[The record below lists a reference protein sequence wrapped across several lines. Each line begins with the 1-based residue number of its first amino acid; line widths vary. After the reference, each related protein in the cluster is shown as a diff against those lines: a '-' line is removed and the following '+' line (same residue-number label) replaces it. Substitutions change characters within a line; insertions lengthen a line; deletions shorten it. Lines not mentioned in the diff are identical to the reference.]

1 MSDSNTKNIGKGK
14 LPFIIGIPIVL
25 ILVMLRFAFYY
36 FRSDGFNGISI
47 LLPVFLIGFIL
58 FTLAS
63 ECFFAAWVYQD
74 CKKRNDDGVMW
85 AFVIFIATPFIGL
98 LIYFLR
104 RSEIKNPCPAC
115 GHWISI
121 KAKYCEECGSHMENK
136 ENPIMEKQHT
146 HHLYYIIAG
155 IVSIV
160 LMLTCLAG
168 FIAAAATEG
177 NVNTSVTSDEKIWNF
192 GGISMNYNTY
202 IGGVWKLN
210 FKSAS
215 DGFVSE
221 ENFEIQDA
229 DTEKLYAD
237 IVCGTVP
244 EGASL
249 TLWIVQGETSASV
262 DVTKLSEPLEYALNA
277 FENGTVHVRLQINGV
292 EDAVSQISIK

>member
-1 MSDSNTKNIGKGK
+1 MSDSNTKNIGKRK

-25 ILVMLRFAFYY
+25 ILVILRFAFYY

-47 LLPVFLIGFIL
+47 LLPVFLIGFVL

-63 ECFFAAWVYQD
+63 ASFFAAWVYQD
-74 CKKRNDDGVMW
+74 CKKRNDDGVLW

-104 RSEIKNPCPAC
+104 RSEIKNPCPTC
-115 GHWISI
+115 GHWISL
-121 KAKYCEECGSHMENK
+121 KAKYCEECGSHVENK
-136 ENPIMEKQHT
+136 ENSIMEKQRT
-146 HHLYYIIAG
+146 HHLAYIIAG
-155 IVSIV
+155 IISIV
-160 LMLTCLAG
+160 LMLTCLTG
-168 FIAAAATEG
+168 FIVTAGTEG
-177 NVNTSVTSDEKIWNF
+177 NVNTSVTSDKKIWNF

-202 IGGVWKLN
+202 LGGVWKLN

-229 DTEKLYAD
+229 DTGMLYAD

-249 TLWIVQGETSASV
+249 TLWIVQGETSTSV
-262 DVTKLSEPLEYALNA
+262 DVTKLSEPLEYELNE
-277 FENGTVHVRLQINGV
+277 FENGTVHIRLQINGV
-292 EDAVSQISIK
+292 EDTSSEISIK

>member
-14 LPFIIGIPIVL
+14 WPFIIGIPIVL
-25 ILVMLRFAFYY
+25 VLVILRFAFYY

-47 LLPVFLIGFIL
+47 LLPVFLIGFVL

-63 ECFFAAWVYQD
+63 ASFFAAWVYQD
-74 CKKRNDDGVMW
+74 CKKRSDDGVLW

-98 LIYFLR
+98 LLYFLR
-104 RSEIKNPCPAC
+104 RSEIKTPCPTC
-115 GHWISI
+115 GHRISLE
-121 KAKYCEECGSHMENK
+121 AKYCEECGSHIENK
-136 ENPIMEKQHT
+136 ENSIMEKQRT
-146 HHLYYIIAG
+146 HHLAYIIAG
-155 IVSIV
+155 IISMV
-160 LMLTCLAG
+160 LMLTCLTG
-168 FIAAAATEG
+168 FVAIAATEG
-177 NVNTSVTSDEKIWNF
+177 NVNTSVTSDKKIWNF

-202 IGGVWKLN
+202 LGGVWKLN

-221 ENFEIQDA
+221 ENFEIQDS
-229 DTEKLYAD
+229 DTEMLYAD

-249 TLWIVQGETSASV
+249 TLWIVQGATSASV
-262 DVTKLSEPLEYALNA
+262 DVTKLSETLEYALNE

-292 EDAVSQISIK
+292 EDTSSEIRIK

>member
-25 ILVMLRFAFYY
+25 ILVILRFAFYF

-47 LLPVFLIGFIL
+47 LLPVLLIGCIL
-58 FTLAS
+58 FMLVSTS
-63 ECFFAAWVYQD
+63 FFTAWVYQD
-74 CKKRNDDGVMW
+74 CKKRNDDGVLW

-104 RSEIKNPCPAC
+104 RSEIKNPCPTC
-115 GHWISI
+115 GHWISL
-121 KAKYCEECGSHMENK
+121 KAKYCEECGSHIENK
-136 ENPIMEKQHT
+136 ENSIMEKQRT
-146 HHLYYIIAG
+146 HHLPYIIAG
-155 IVSIV
+155 IINMV
-160 LMLTCLAG
+160 LMLTCLTG
-168 FIAAAATEG
+168 FVAAAATEG

-202 IGGVWKLN
+202 LGGVWKLN

-221 ENFEIQDA
+221 ENFEIRDA
-229 DTEKLYAD
+229 GTETLYAD
-237 IVCGTVP
+237 ITCDTVP

-249 TLWIVQGETSASV
+249 TLWIVQGETSKSI
-262 DVTKLSEPLEYALNA
+262 DVTNLSEPLEYTLNE

-292 EDAVSQISIK
+292 ENTSSEISIK